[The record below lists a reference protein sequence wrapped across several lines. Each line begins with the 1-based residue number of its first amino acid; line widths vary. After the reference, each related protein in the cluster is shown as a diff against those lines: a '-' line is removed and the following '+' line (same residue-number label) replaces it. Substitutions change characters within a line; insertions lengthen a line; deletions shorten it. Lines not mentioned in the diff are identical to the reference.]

1 MVWTASYF
9 GWSKTPG
16 KSQKEHINTMEQKQQ
31 NVSVSRK
38 LSDKVQ
44 AVFDRLNIAQEDIES
59 WVEGETSYR
68 VSYLKLQERGKSTS
82 TVALNKR
89 YVYVA
94 ILVDA
99 ETGELVDV
107 MPQYSPIEMGITR
120 CLLIG
125 KKYWEVIAADVDKDA
140 FDRATILASLQGL
153 YQSQLEVMGADLAR
167 QTVKNAV
174 AGFDWLSVPM
184 VIGNEVETKPQT
196 VLRKKGKG
204 SKDAAAKSD

>member
-1 MVWTASYF
+1 
-9 GWSKTPG
+9 
-16 KSQKEHINTMEQKQQ
+16 MEPKQQ

-59 WVEGETSYR
+59 WAEGETSYR

-82 TVALNKR
+82 TVSLNKR
-89 YVYVA
+89 WVYVA

-99 ETGELVDV
+99 DTGELVDV
-107 MPQYSPIEMGITR
+107 MPQYSPFEMGITR
-120 CLLIG
+120 CRLIG

-153 YQSQLEVMGADLAR
+153 YQSQLEVMGADLAQ

-184 VIGNEVETKPQT
+184 VTGEEKTEAKSKT